1 MTTKN
6 KKQKNQVFKGIIPS
20 QNAIRYSIYIL
31 KVTMLEAKA
40 SIIVGEGVGRDVTS
54 LYNQAHDIGQVVQ
67 FLEERLIEQPKKDL
81 TPKE

>member
-6 KKQKNQVFKGIIPS
+6 KKQKTRVFKGIIPS
-20 QNAIRYSIYIL
+20 QNAIKYVTCIL
-31 KVTMLEAKA
+31 KATMLEAKA
-40 SIIVGEGVGRDVTS
+40 SIIVNEGVGRDVTH